1 MNKNEL
7 KTSKLIGVNNTNT
20 AIIILIMKYIMN
32 WTSFWRSSVT
42 KKKKELHMKRK
53 FRED

>member
-7 KTSKLIGVNNTNT
+7 KTSKLIGINYNNS
-20 AIIILIMKYIMN
+20 AIIILIMRYIILEIL
-32 WTSFWRSSVT
+32 SDQ
-42 KKKKELHMKRK
+42 KKELHMKRK